1 MVLPAGGAR
10 LMAYRIMEVV
20 AGEVTTS
27 RADLE
32 EKLRR
37 LLTLLE
43 EQQERPAYATAAS
56 REEMRDLRRDLQQ
69 AGR

>member
-1 MVLPAGGAR
+1 
-10 LMAYRIMEVV
+10 MAYRIMEVV
-20 AGEVTTS
+20 AGEVATS

-32 EKLRR
+32 QKLRR

-43 EQQERPAYATAAS
+43 EQQERPRYAMRAS

>member
-1 MVLPAGGAR
+1 MALYIVSIKDGGSR
-10 LMAYRIMEVV
+10 VH
-20 AGEVTTS
+20 

-43 EQQERPAYATAAS
+43 EQQERPHYATAAS

-69 AGR
+69 AGRA

>member
-1 MVLPAGGAR
+1 
-10 LMAYRIMEVV
+10 MAYRIMEVTFEGV
-20 AGEVTTS
+20 AQ

-43 EQQERPAYATAAS
+43 EQQERPHYATAAS

-69 AGR
+69 AGRA